1 VDENAANALTD
12 PFRRSAAAYRRIA
25 IMLLLLLLLLLA
37 IVAFKSKI
45 RFAPRDEREMRFNS
59 PQCYCMSGLL
69 GERDSS

>member
-25 IMLLLLLLLLLA
+25 IMLLLLLLLLA

-45 RFAPRDEREMRFNS
+45 RFAPRDEREMRFNP

>member
-25 IMLLLLLLLLLA
+25 IMLLLLLA

-45 RFAPRDEREMRFNS
+45 RFAPRDEREMRFNP